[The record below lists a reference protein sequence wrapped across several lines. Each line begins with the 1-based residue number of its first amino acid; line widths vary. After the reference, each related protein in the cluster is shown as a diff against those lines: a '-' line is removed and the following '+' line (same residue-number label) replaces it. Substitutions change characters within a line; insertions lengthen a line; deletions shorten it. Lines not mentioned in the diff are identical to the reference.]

1 MGEANAVKKNNFIQ
15 MLMRP
20 QVLVYVI
27 LIIMLIIAN
36 IVSPGY
42 LKGKHL
48 LSMLRIAA
56 FLGIVCIG
64 QNLVILIGGIDMGV
78 PYVIMI
84 GNVIGAE
91 ILKGQDSNIGKALV
105 AVILAGAI
113 IGIIES
119 IGINYFKI
127 NAFIMTLGMGIIVE
141 GVAMVTTGGAPKGSS
156 SPMLT
161 KLTSMNTIGGISG
174 IIIIWV
180 IVSAIFII
188 VMKYTKFGRYV
199 YALGANSTGARFS
212 GVHTKKIRALVYIV
226 SPIVCAFVGFMLV
239 GYTGTTYLEVGDS
252 YDPSN
257 IAAVILGGTAVTG
270 GRGSYVGTIAGVLI
284 MTILTDFLAILN
296 VNEAIRTMVNGI
308 VLIVLLIAYS
318 RNNTKDV

>member
-127 NAFIMTLGMGIIVE
+127 NAFIMTLGMGIIIE
-141 GVAMVTTGGAPKGSS
+141 GTGVAPHIDIEND
-156 SPMLT
+156 P
-161 KLTSMNTIGGISG
+161 
-174 IIIIWV
+174 
-180 IVSAIFII
+180 
-188 VMKYTKFGRYV
+188 
-199 YALGANSTGARFS
+199 
-212 GVHTKKIRALVYIV
+212 
-226 SPIVCAFVGFMLV
+226 
-239 GYTGTTYLEVGDS
+239 YLEYNGEDQQL
-252 YDPSN
+252 N
-257 IAAVILGGTAVTG
+257 KAIQVILEKLKTEKKEIPSIPAFPNK
-270 GRGSYVGTIAGVLI
+270 A
-284 MTILTDFLAILN
+284 A
-296 VNEAIRTMVNGI
+296 
-308 VLIVLLIAYS
+308 
-318 RNNTKDV
+318 KKK

>member
-1 MGEANAVKKNNFIQ
+1 MGEANAVKKINFIQ
-15 MLMRP
+15 TLMRP

-156 SPMLT
+156 SPILT

-174 IIIIWV
+174 IIFIWAFAGTV
-180 IVSAIFII
+180 FII

-199 YALGANSTGARFS
+199 YGLGANSTGARFS

-226 SPIVCAFVGFMLV
+226 SPIVCAFEGFMLV
-239 GYTGTTYLEVGDS
+239 GYTGPTYLEVGDS

-284 MTILTDFLAILN
+284 MTILTDFLTILY
-296 VNEAIRTMVNGI
+296 VNQAIRTMVNGNL
-308 VLIVLLIAYS
+308 LIVLQIAYS

>member
-174 IIIIWV
+174 IIIID
-180 IVSAIFII
+180 FINMAQQESRDKLLS
-188 VMKYTKFGRYV
+188 VLKE
-199 YALGANSTGARFS
+199 YARLESIQTNVVDITPLGLVEMTRKNNGKTLKELIKTG
-212 GVHTKKIRALVYIV
+212 
-226 SPIVCAFVGFMLV
+226 
-239 GYTGTTYLEVGDS
+239 E
-252 YDPSN
+252 
-257 IAAVILGGTAVTG
+257 
-270 GRGSYVGTIAGVLI
+270 
-284 MTILTDFLAILN
+284 
-296 VNEAIRTMVNGI
+296 
-308 VLIVLLIAYS
+308 
-318 RNNTKDV
+318 

>member
-141 GVAMVTTGGAPKGSS
+141 GVAMVTTVGAPKGSS

-174 IIIIWV
+174 IIIIWGNCIGYIYYCYEIYEIWPLCICV
-180 IVSAIFII
+180 GSYLA
-188 VMKYTKFGRYV
+188 
-199 YALGANSTGARFS
+199 GARFS
-212 GVHTKKIRALVYIV
+212 GVHTKENQGTGIYSISDRVCIRRIY
-226 SPIVCAFVGFMLV
+226 VGWLYWNDLF
-239 GYTGTTYLEVGDS
+239 
-252 YDPSN
+252 
-257 IAAVILGGTAVTG
+257 G
-270 GRGSYVGTIAGVLI
+270 GR
-284 MTILTDFLAILN
+284 
-296 VNEAIRTMVNGI
+296 
-308 VLIVLLIAYS
+308 
-318 RNNTKDV
+318 